1 LLARYLKGLVI
12 SLTGEKRLQVLV
24 DQWQDRLIDI
34 SWFMRCLNAPIAR
47 AANREDDV
55 TGRFWEGRFKSEAL
69 LDERAL
75 AACMVYVDLNPIR
88 SKLAD
93 SPESSAN
100 TSIQRRI
107 QISQQETNT
116 QPIELLPFAGNPR
129 KNMPEGIPFR
139 YTDCLELVDWTGRIQ
154 RYDKRGA
161 IPANLPAILIRL
173 NINPKHWTYLAKDFE
188 SPFKSLVGCVHN
200 VKQAYEQLGKHWVQ
214 GIRHCR
220 EYFPDPDKQTF

>member
-1 LLARYLKGLVI
+1 VI

-47 AANREDDV
+47 AANREDNV

-69 LDERAL
+69 LDVRAL

-93 SPESSAN
+93 SPESSAH

-116 QPIELLPFAGNPR
+116 QPIELLSFAGNPR
-129 KNMPEGIPFR
+129 KNIP
-139 YTDCLELVDWTGRIQ
+139 
-154 RYDKRGA
+154 
-161 IPANLPAILIRL
+161 
-173 NINPKHWTYLAKDFE
+173 
-188 SPFKSLVGCVHN
+188 
-200 VKQAYEQLGKHWVQ
+200 
-214 GIRHCR
+214 
-220 EYFPDPDKQTF
+220 